1 MSCGPVGYPENVNM
15 KKIGFFFF
23 FIFCAAGE
31 LIELADECKSGAL
44 QLPM

>member
-1 MSCGPVGYPENVNM
+1 MRSGWVSRECKYEEDW
-15 KKIGFFFF
+15 IFFF